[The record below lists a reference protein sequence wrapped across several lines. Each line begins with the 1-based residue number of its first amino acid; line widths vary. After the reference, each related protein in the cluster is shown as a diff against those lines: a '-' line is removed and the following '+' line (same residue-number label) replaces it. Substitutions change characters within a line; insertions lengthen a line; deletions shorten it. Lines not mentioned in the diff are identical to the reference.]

1 MKWTEIQHGDINGAQ
16 SRLWTAFGDDAG
28 AVITRINTDPA
39 YVERV
44 VRFARNGGF
53 VPTSSQN
60 EARAIMGGNFFGV
73 EEAVKHFGVNP
84 TERQLGALKEIPFSQ
99 EILKAHRK
107 THILVAVFPISI
119 LDIRGKDERKLF
131 YSHQD
136 AWYNTQKFAKDA
148 GTLGWKLV
156 RKTPVEDSFSKNW
169 AEQQKLLAKTEETPT
184 AQVMVYTIIGHFL
197 ATGKRLFENVYV
209 RTSDVDSDG
218 SRVCVG
224 DFDANGLE
232 VNDDWDD
239 YRVDDLGLASSAR
252 TE

>member
-1 MKWTEIQHGDINGAQ
+1 MKWTEIAHGDVNAAQ
-16 SRLWTAFGDDAG
+16 NRFWAACGDNAD
-28 AVITRINTDPA
+28 AVITRINTDPN
-39 YVERV
+39 YVERI
-44 VRFARNGGF
+44 VRFAMNGGF

-84 TERQLGALKEIPFSQ
+84 TEQQLVALKEIPFSQ
-99 EILKAHRK
+99 EILKAHWK
-107 THILVAVFPISI
+107 THILIAVFPISI
-119 LDIRGKDERKLF
+119 LGIRGKDERKLF

-136 AWYNTQKFAKDA
+136 AWYNNQKFAQNA

-197 ATGKRLFENVYV
+197 ATGKRLFENVNV
-209 RTSDVDSDG
+209 RTSDVDSGGD
-218 SRVCVG
+218 RVYVG
-224 DFDANGLE
+224 NFDANGL
-232 VNDDWDD
+232 
-239 YRVDDLGLASSAR
+239 RVGSIWVDHRHDLLGLASSAR